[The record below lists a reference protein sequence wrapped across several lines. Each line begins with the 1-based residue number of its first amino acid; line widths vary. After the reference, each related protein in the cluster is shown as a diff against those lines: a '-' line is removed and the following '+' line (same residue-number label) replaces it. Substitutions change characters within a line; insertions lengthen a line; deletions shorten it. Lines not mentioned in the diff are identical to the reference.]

1 VIVAQETTSAAALAQ
16 VPMVQPDLVLA
27 DVELPG
33 MDGFVLTTYI
43 KAQPQAPTVILMSAS
58 GDPAAYRARALAV
71 GADGFVDKTE
81 VVTALLPLIA
91 ALRTPDPSRNAS
103 AC

>member
-1 VIVAQETTSAAALAQ
+1 MIR
-16 VPMVQPDLVLA
+16 
-27 DVELPG
+27 
-33 MDGFVLTTYI
+33 
-43 KAQPQAPTVILMSAS
+43 MSAS

-91 ALRTPDPSRNAS
+91 ALRAL
-103 AC
+103 A